1 MSGVLKSAISKRLQG
16 EKPSVLQAMLVA
28 LAAGIAVAVLTYRL
42 MRS

>member
-28 LAAGIAVAVLTYRL
+28 LVAGIAAAVLTYRL
-42 MRS
+42 LRS